1 MCYKLLLRPAKPNK
15 HLLVTVQS
23 NGYSMQKKLCLHHKN
38 VCLDLKLGEWIRSTS
53 GVSRKSYR
61 DFSQVLDD
69 YS

>member
-1 MCYKLLLRPAKPNK
+1 MCYKLMLSQTKPNK

-23 NGYSMQKKLCLHHKN
+23 NGYSMQRKLHLHHKS
-38 VCLDLKLGEWIRSTS
+38 VCLDLKLGEWIRSSS
-53 GVSRKSYR
+53 GVSQKSYR